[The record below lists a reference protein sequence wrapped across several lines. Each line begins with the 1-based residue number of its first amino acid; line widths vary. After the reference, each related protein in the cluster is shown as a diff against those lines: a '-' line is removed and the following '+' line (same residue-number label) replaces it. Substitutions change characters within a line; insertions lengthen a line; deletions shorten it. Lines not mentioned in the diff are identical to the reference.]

1 MSASFSRI
9 WKSAWTAV
17 LAVGVAVMSLFP
29 YRALMNYH
37 EQTHMFR
44 WSGYYLR
51 EQWSSLEGVGE
62 YVLSFITQFFYVGWL
77 GAAVLAVI
85 AVALQ
90 LLVWLL
96 FKLCRLRQAW
106 AYPLTL
112 IPSLLVLYL
121 VFVPSAFRTDGEF
134 REMVTYDYLVRA
146 QRWNSVL
153 ARSYHHEPQTMCG
166 VWCTNYALA
175 KKGRLLNDMFLYK
188 QDGPDGLLMDA
199 VRMPPMSLYSLSDI
213 SMDLGMINSAERFAF
228 DAKQRLPHGNKSGRL
243 YKRLAEANLANG
255 YYKVARKYLHAL
267 QSTLF
272 YSAWANRQMTLLG
285 HEAAVNGDK
294 TYAQYRSFRQK
305 DNDEL
310 AYAKDQM
317 LSQLVAESPKN
328 KLAADYLLALEML
341 RLDLEHVTI
350 YTQMLR
356 QRDNWQYTPK
366 AIQESVAGYWILS
379 HPNDSLPFPINENI
393 FRNTVV
399 FLQTV
404 NSSGNVL
411 TPSLDV
417 PPHNQSYWHYHTQAL
432 AKLKKLRP

>member
-1 MSASFSRI
+1 
-9 WKSAWTAV
+9 
-17 LAVGVAVMSLFP
+17 
-29 YRALMNYH
+29 
-37 EQTHMFR
+37 
-44 WSGYYLR
+44 
-51 EQWSSLEGVGE
+51 
-62 YVLSFITQFFYVGWL
+62 
-77 GAAVLAVI
+77 
-85 AVALQ
+85 
-90 LLVWLL
+90 
-96 FKLCRLRQAW
+96 
-106 AYPLTL
+106 
-112 IPSLLVLYL
+112 
-121 VFVPSAFRTDGEF
+121 
-134 REMVTYDYLVRA
+134 
-146 QRWNSVL
+146 
-153 ARSYHHEPQTMCG
+153 
-166 VWCTNYALA
+166 
-175 KKGRLLNDMFLYK
+175 
-188 QDGPDGLLMDA
+188 
-199 VRMPPMSLYSLSDI
+199 
-213 SMDLGMINSAERFAF
+213 
-228 DAKQRLPHGNKSGRL
+228 
-243 YKRLAEANLANG
+243 
-255 YYKVARKYLHAL
+255 
-267 QSTLF
+267 
-272 YSAWANRQMTLLG
+272 MTLLG

-317 LSQLVAESPKN
+317 LSQLLAESPKN